1 MPVIKYQIFISSTF
15 EDLVPERDQVIKAV
29 LEMGHIPVGMEM
41 FSAADEQQWEIIK
54 KQIDQSNN
62 RGQNTDSA
70 KILEHKIYGLF
81 FLYTWAPWLTR
92 TYLSFAHTLD
102 FVFEVLSA
110 QHPFLVQGFTN
121 CMDLPRI
128 PRHAK

>member
-1 MPVIKYQIFISSTF
+1 M
-15 EDLVPERDQVIKAV
+15 
-29 LEMGHIPVGMEM
+29 IPGLQPRAQKNRGQNYMR
-41 FSAADEQQWEIIK
+41 
-54 KQIDQSNN
+54 N

-70 KILEHKIYGLF
+70 KILEHIIYGLF

-110 QHPFLVQGFTN
+110 QHQFLIQQRSQACINAFREIEGAISKEKLNSLPTATTPTQHTN
-121 CMDLPRI
+121 YPSLLTN
-128 PRHAK
+128 KE

>member
-1 MPVIKYQIFISSTF
+1 MI
-15 EDLVPERDQVIKAV
+15 AV
-29 LEMGHIPVGMEM
+29 QKSVR
-41 FSAADEQQWEIIK
+41 
-54 KQIDQSNN
+54 N

-70 KILEHKIYGLF
+70 KILEHIIYGLF

-110 QHPFLVQGFTN
+110 QYPFLVQGFTN
-121 CMDLPRI
+121 GMDLPMI
-128 PRHAK
+128 HRHAK

>member
-1 MPVIKYQIFISSTF
+1 MDRTELSSGPLTKMLKEELSLSRF
-15 EDLVPERDQVIKAV
+15 LIVMCSPS
-29 LEMGHIPVGMEM
+29 
-41 FSAADEQQWEIIK
+41 SAKPQRVDMR
-54 KQIDQSNN
+54 N

-70 KILEHKIYGLF
+70 KILEHIIYGLF

-92 TYLSFAHTLD
+92 MYLSFAHTLD

>member
-1 MPVIKYQIFISSTF
+1 MKVTILAMQLLKYGN
-15 EDLVPERDQVIKAV
+15 R
-29 LEMGHIPVGMEM
+29 G
-41 FSAADEQQWEIIK
+41 
-54 KQIDQSNN
+54 N

-70 KILEHKIYGLF
+70 KILEHIIYGLF
-81 FLYTWAPWLTR
+81 FLYTRAPWPTR

-121 CMDLPRI
+121 CMDLPI
-128 PRHAK
+128 IHRHVK